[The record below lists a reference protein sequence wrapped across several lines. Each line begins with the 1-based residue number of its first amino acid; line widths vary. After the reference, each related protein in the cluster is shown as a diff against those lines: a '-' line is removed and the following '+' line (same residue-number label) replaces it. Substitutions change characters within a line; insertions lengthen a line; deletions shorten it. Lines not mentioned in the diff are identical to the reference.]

1 MNLRRSAALA
11 ALALVPLALYARVAT
26 FEFVQADDTDLIRG
40 NIGFLQNLG
49 NVPAA
54 FARSYFDVEGQAA
67 GRKTYYR
74 PLVIVS
80 FMLDGQVRGADPRVY
95 HVTNVLLHVLTVML
109 LFVLLRRL
117 KVPDTPALVLALLFA
132 IHPANVQAVAWIP
145 GRNDTL
151 MAALALV
158 SLVAFLHYYVAVGV
172 ASARPSTSLGATLS
186 LSKGRRADSGTD
198 PGSQRQETTNRD
210 WLALHVATFA
220 AALFT
225 KESALALPIVV
236 VLLAWAVPVVKP
248 RSTRSLRSALVA
260 DAIVVAVWFV
270 MRRRALMG
278 DDQMSASAVLA
289 SLAGNARDLLL
300 YAGKMV
306 LPVNLNVMPGLTRV
320 DVVLGVVSLL
330 LLGWFLYRLTARW
343 RWLVAG
349 WLLAFLIPAL
359 TIPGLPAYEH
369 RLYFPLIGVIVGMSQ
384 LSISTTRSRRSLA
397 MAAAVCVVFAGL
409 SFAHSGVFRNR
420 YTYWQNGTRGTPFA
434 GLAHVNLGQIAE
446 SDGDPT
452 GAAGH
457 YRAALAA
464 DPMTP
469 GAHNN
474 LGVLA
479 ARRGA
484 EAEARAEFQQEVERH
499 PANADAYFNLGL
511 VEKFS
516 NRFDEAASWWERA
529 VAVDPRHLAA
539 HEELAGYYRAKGD
552 FERAERH
559 RAALGPR

>member
-1 MNLRRSAALA
+1 M
-11 ALALVPLALYARVAT
+11 V
-26 FEFVQADDTDLIRG
+26 F
-40 NIGFLQNLG
+40 
-49 NVPAA
+49 
-54 FARSYFDVEGQAA
+54 
-67 GRKTYYR
+67 
-74 PLVIVS
+74 
-80 FMLDGQVRGADPRVY
+80 
-95 HVTNVLLHVLTVML
+95 
-109 LFVLLRRL
+109 
-117 KVPDTPALVLALLFA
+117 
-132 IHPANVQAVAWIP
+132 
-145 GRNDTL
+145 
-151 MAALALV
+151 
-158 SLVAFLHYYVAVGV
+158 
-172 ASARPSTSLGATLS
+172 
-186 LSKGRRADSGTD
+186 
-198 PGSQRQETTNRD
+198 
-210 WLALHVATFA
+210 
-220 AALFT
+220 
-225 KESALALPIVV
+225 
-236 VLLAWAVPVVKP
+236 PVH
-248 RSTRSLRSALVA
+248 
-260 DAIVVAVWFV
+260 
-270 MRRRALMG
+270 
-278 DDQMSASAVLA
+278 
-289 SLAGNARDLLL
+289 
-300 YAGKMV
+300 
-306 LPVNLNVMPGLTRV
+306 LNVMPGLTSL
-320 DVVLGVVSLL
+320 DMALGVASLVL
-330 LLGWFLYRLTARW
+330 LVWLLTRLTPRW
-343 RWLVAG
+343 RWLVVS
-349 WLLAFLIPAL
+349 WVLLFLIPAL

-369 RLYFPLIGVIVGMSQ
+369 RLYFPLMAIIVGISR
-384 LSISTTRSRRSLA
+384 LSIWSFPSRRSLA
-397 MAAAVCVVFAGL
+397 AAAAIGVAFASL
-409 SFAHSGVFRNR
+409 SLVHSGVFRNR

>member
-80 FMLDGQVRGADPRVY
+80 FMLDAQVRGADPRVY

-132 IHPANVQAVAWIP
+132 VHPANVQAVAWIP

-158 SLVAFLHYYVAVGV
+158 SILAFLRYYLAVGPPPHGLPRRAV
-172 ASARPSTSLGATLS
+172 A
-186 LSKGRRADSGTD
+186 RRADSSAN
-198 PGSQRQETTNRD
+198 PGSKQHERTIRG
-210 WLALHVATFA
+210 WLVVHVAAFA

-236 VLLAWAVPVVKP
+236 ALLARAVSIEKP
-248 RSTRSLRSALVA
+248 RNARPLRSAFIA
-260 DAIVVAVWFV
+260 DAIVVTIWFV

-330 LLGWFLYRLTARW
+330 LLGWFLYRLTPRW
-343 RWLVAG
+343 RRLVAG
-349 WLLAFLIPAL
+349 WFLAFLIPAL

-559 RAALGPR
+559 QRVLEQR